1 MEKLWSPWRT
11 QYIESFKDKKGDE
24 PCIFCEAGS
33 SKIEDD
39 NALVMLNKYPY
50 NSGHLMVIP
59 YRHISDFLEMNNE
72 EMIESL
78 KLSQFSMKI
87 LNKLMKPHGFNVGLN
102 LGKAAGAG
110 IHQHIHLHIIP
121 RWTGDT
127 NFMPVIGEV
136 KTISQDL
143 LVTKRNIIKIL
154 PDIKTDN

>member
-1 MEKLWSPWRT
+1 
-11 QYIESFKDKKGDE
+11 
-24 PCIFCEAGS
+24 
-33 SKIEDD
+33 
-39 NALVMLNKYPY
+39 
-50 NSGHLMVIP
+50 
-59 YRHISDFLEMNNE
+59 MNNE